1 VTPAAVGIYSVEI
14 SEAFTR
20 ENAKVRASFDADEG
34 VGGDPKRPAS
44 EDRGGG
50 RFLVVRV
57 QKFTA
62 RRRLAFLLGG
72 RGDPA
77 AVSGFSLPASFNA
90 LTCGALGKTA
100 KTHWRSLT
108 GQTPKRAGS
117 TGRTGKRAGGPLPPV
132 PRAGEVLR
140 LALRTGLAVSRSDRS
155 KAKTRETVAAARLQH
170 SIMHRRVG
178 LRHER
183 SRRAWFGR
191 VGCLGVVPSGNLG

>member
-14 SEAFTR
+14 PGRFTR
-20 ENAKVRASFDADEG
+20 ENAKARASFDAAEG

-62 RRRLAFLLGG
+62 RRRPAFLLGG

-77 AVSGFSLPASFNA
+77 AVSGFSLPASFSV
-90 LTCGALGKTA
+90 LTCGVLGRTTKTR
-100 KTHWRSLT
+100 WRSLT

-117 TGRTGKRAGGPLPPV
+117 TGRTGKRA
-132 PRAGEVLR
+132 
-140 LALRTGLAVSRSDRS
+140 
-155 KAKTRETVAAARLQH
+155 
-170 SIMHRRVG
+170 RRVG
-178 LRHER
+178 GDPSPRYRVPGRCCGSGSVRVWRFRGRIAPRPKHAR
-183 SRRAWFGR
+183 PSPRRAF
-191 VGCLGVVPSGNLG
+191 NIQ